1 MKSIFKELAKRH
13 ILHKIFSDFL
23 EISAMVISNSIDLRN
38 YKRREERYLEIVK
51 RYNKDEIRL
60 FANALAELSIELDKP
75 RDILGELLM
84 ELEEGNKIKGQYL
97 TPYHICKLNAAI
109 AFDEE
114 KLNKD
119 GLLIVNEPSV
129 GGGALVIALV
139 EIMREKGYNPQSQ
152 LKVVCSD
159 LDLKAVHMSYIQ
171 LSLLGIPAKV
181 MYANALNGKIFD
193 TFKTPTW
200 ILRGY

>member
-181 MYANALNGKIFD
+181 MHANALNGKIFD